1 MGWVWVWET
10 EVAEPTVISLLKP
23 DGVCYSVK
31 TITENLVVQVPL
43 NNETNPQSIISCPFS
58 SSFHRRAGQ
67 LSYGL
72 LCMDMTML

>member
-43 NNETNPQSIISCPFS
+43 NNETNPHYWNLLIASTKFSGCSDQSS
-58 SSFHRRAGQ
+58 
-67 LSYGL
+67 LK
-72 LCMDMTML
+72 